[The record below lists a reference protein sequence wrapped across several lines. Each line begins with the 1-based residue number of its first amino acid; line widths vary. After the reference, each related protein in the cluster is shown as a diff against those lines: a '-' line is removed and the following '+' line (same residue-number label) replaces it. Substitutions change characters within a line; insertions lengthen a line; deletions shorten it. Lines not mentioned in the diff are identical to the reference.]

1 LGLSVSILRKA
12 LKCFN
17 YQQIHLFCQEI
28 SRIMDISVAAYD
40 KRFRNIKR
48 KLNVEEK
55 PDLMKLVLALR
66 NLHGKDDQNR

>member
-1 LGLSVSILRKA
+1 
-12 LKCFN
+12 
-17 YQQIHLFCQEI
+17 
-28 SRIMDISVAAYD
+28 MDISVAAYD

-55 PDLMKLVLALR
+55 PDLMELVLALR